1 MRLPRFFFARQNF
14 PERGIPDVASE
25 VRTQLYGSSLSSRL
39 SVGSRVAIGVGSRG
53 IRNIGLIVRETV
65 GYWKS
70 HGMRPFVFPAMGSH
84 GAATAEGQAEILA
97 RYGITEAAVGCP
109 VVSCLDVAPLGRTAD
124 GIEVFVDQTAYESD
138 AVMLVARIKRH
149 TDFTGAI
156 ESGLLKMTALG
167 LGKFAGAQRYHAHAY
182 SLGLEQVILSVAR
195 HVLATGKILGGLA
208 ILEDAYH
215 NTAKLDAIPAE
226 DIESREKEYL
236 ALAKSWMGRIPVDL
250 DVLIVDE
257 MGKEISG
264 TGMDT
269 KVINRSVHAHYNP
282 FPDAPRIGRVFVR
295 DLSECSSN
303 NAIGIGL
310 ADVTTDRLVRR
321 IDWVPTQR
329 NGLTSTTLAGIR
341 TPIHYATDR
350 ECLETVAL
358 TVGKMDPADVTFGWI
373 RNTLELSELLLSENL
388 QQEVA
393 GNPLIEIGSDS
404 CELPFDRDGNLV
416 SPFFRVSVG

>member
-14 PERGIPDVASE
+14 PDRAIPDVVSE
-25 VRTQLYGSSLSSRL
+25 VRRQLYGSSLSSRL
-39 SVGSRVAIGVGSRG
+39 SAGSRVAIGVGSRG
-53 IRNIGLIVRETV
+53 IRNIGLIVQETV
-65 GYWKS
+65 HYWKS

-97 RYGITEAAVGCP
+97 RFGITEAAVGCP

-124 GIEVFVDQTAYESD
+124 GIEVFVDRAAYESD
-138 AVMLVARIKRH
+138 GVMLVARIKRH

-182 SLGLEQVILSVAR
+182 RLGLEQVILSVAR
-195 HVLATGKILGGLA
+195 HVLASGKILGGLA

-226 DIESREKEYL
+226 DMERREKEYL

-282 FPDAPRIGRVFVR
+282 FPDAPQIGRVFVR

-329 NGLTSTTLAGIR
+329 NALTSTTLAGIR

-388 QQEVA
+388 RQEVA

-416 SPFFRVSVG
+416 SPFFPVAVR

>member
-1 MRLPRFFFARQNF
+1 MRLPRFFYARQKF
-14 PERGIPDVASE
+14 PDHGIPDVVSE
-25 VRTQLYGSSLSSRL
+25 VHRQLYGSSLASRL
-39 SVGSRVAIGVGSRG
+39 NAGSRLAIGVGSRG
-53 IRNIGLIVRETV
+53 IRNIGVIVGETV
-65 GYWKS
+65 RYWKS

-97 RYGITEAAVGCP
+97 RFGITEAAVGCP
-109 VVSCLDVAPLGRTAD
+109 VVSCLDVVPLGPTAD
-124 GIEVFVDQTAYESD
+124 GIEVFVDRTAYESD
-138 AVMLVARIKRH
+138 GVMLVARIKRH

-182 SLGLEQVILSVAR
+182 RLGLEQVILSVAR
-195 HVLATGKILGGLA
+195 HVLASGKILGGLA
-208 ILEDAYH
+208 ILEDGYH
-215 NTAKLDAIPAE
+215 NTAKLDTIPAE
-226 DIESREKEYL
+226 DMESSEKEYL
-236 ALAKSWMGRIPVDL
+236 VLAKSWMGRIPVDL

-282 FPDAPRIGRVFVR
+282 FPDAAQIGRVFVR
-295 DLSECSSN
+295 DLSEFSSN

-321 IDWVPTQR
+321 INWVSTQR
-329 NGLTSTTLAGIR
+329 NALTSTTLAGIR

-388 QQEVA
+388 RQEVA
-393 GNPLIEIGSDS
+393 GNPLIQIGSDS
-404 CELPFDRDGNLV
+404 CELPFDGDGNLV
-416 SPFFRVSVG
+416 SPFFHVSVG